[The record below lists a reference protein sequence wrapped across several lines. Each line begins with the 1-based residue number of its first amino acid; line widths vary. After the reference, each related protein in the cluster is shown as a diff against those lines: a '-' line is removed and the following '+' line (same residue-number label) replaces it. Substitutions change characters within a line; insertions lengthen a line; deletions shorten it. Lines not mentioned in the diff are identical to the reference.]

1 MNVLFCKGVTPVKR
15 TFIRILGITGGSLT
29 LLPYL
34 LFISKTLYTLA
45 LPDSE
50 VHFESKGYAY
60 GFLIIYA
67 IPTLIAAVGFA
78 GSLIMRRHIL
88 SAVFMVFS
96 GTLTLVF
103 SPPVLISGTRWLLLI
118 PSLMLVAAGVLKLI
132 FRPDVNQ
139 GGDSAEKNLAPK
151 P

>member
-1 MNVLFCKGVTPVKR
+1 MKR
-15 TFIRILGITGGSLT
+15 TLIRILGITGGSLT

-34 LFISKTLYTLA
+34 WLIAKALYTLA

-60 GFLIIYA
+60 GFLVIYA
-67 IPTLIAAVGFA
+67 IPTLIAAVGFT
-78 GSLIMRRHIL
+78 GSLLMRRYIL

-96 GTLTLVF
+96 GTLTLVLG
-103 SPPVLISGTRWLLLI
+103 PPVLISGSRWLVLI
-118 PSLMLVAAGVLKLI
+118 PSLMLVAVGVLKLI
-132 FRPDVNQ
+132 FRPNVNQ
-139 GGDSAEKNLAPK
+139 GSDRTEKSLAPK